1 MTRRLRLAADD
12 GYTMAA
18 VMLVML
24 VTSIMGGA
32 AFAAVGGDIPFTRA
46 SQDRKQAYAAAEA
59 GIEYYLYQLTR
70 DNDYWKTCD
79 TAPGPAGQPNPVN
92 QPNPGVARKWRSVAG
107 TTDARFS
114 IELLPANGEPLC
126 ELSTAAQP
134 TRADDTMIDKDSGTF
149 RIRSTGESRG
159 VRRSIVTTFRRNSF
173 LDFIYFTDYEALDP
187 LTLTSASDQATAR
200 AQCVRYREQRN
211 LNAWCS
217 QAPHNMNITFPNWD
231 RINGPLHTNDD
242 SLLTCGSP
250 VFGRPGR
257 QDAIEVVGA
266 TPPIW
271 RSGCAGT
278 PTIEGV
284 VRQPWAHLDVPP
296 SNERLKEAALPGYL
310 FHGQTVITLKD
321 TVMDVTTRSP
331 TNANTIITYTN
342 LALPPNGVVFVEKV
356 GTCSI
361 ESPVRMRYNSSGP
374 SNTGAGCAV
383 LTLKGT
389 YAKSMT
395 LGSRDDILVNGDIR
409 EKTGSDSVLG
419 LIAQRFVRVNHGVTD
434 PCGSNIVA
442 QTLTNLTIEAAILAL
457 NDSFIV
463 DNWQCGAALQKLT
476 IKGAIAQRFRGPVGT
491 FSGSTLASGYEK
503 NYNYDDRLRYRSP
516 PYFVEPV
523 KASWKIIRNNE
534 QVRAAE

>member
-18 VMLVML
+18 VMLVL
-24 VTSIMGGA
+24 LATSIMGGA

-46 SQDRKQAYAAAEA
+46 SHDRKQAYAAAEA
-59 GIEYYLYQLTR
+59 GVEYYLYQLTR

-79 TAPGPAGQPNPVN
+79 SAPGPDGQPNPVN
-92 QPNPGVARKWRSVAG
+92 QPNPGSARKWRSVSG

-114 IELLPANGEPLC
+114 IELLPANDEPLC
-126 ELSTAAQP
+126 ELSTAAAP
-134 TRADDTMIDKDSGTF
+134 TRADDTMIDKGSGTF

-187 LTLTSASDQATAR
+187 LTFTSASDQATAR
-200 AQCVRYREQRN
+200 ALCVKYREERDD
-211 LNAWCS
+211 NAWCS
-217 QAPHNMNITFPNWD
+217 QSPHNVNITFPNWD

-250 VFGRPGR
+250 VFGRPDR
-257 QDAIEVVGA
+257 NDAIEVVGN
-266 TPPIW
+266 TPPAW
-271 RSGCAGT
+271 RSSCAGS
-278 PTIEGV
+278 PVFEGI
-284 VRQPWAHLDVPP
+284 VRQPWEHLDVPP
-296 SNERLKEAALPGYL
+296 SNERLKEATLAGYL
-310 FHGQTVITLKD
+310 FHGQTRITLKD
-321 TVMDVTTRSP
+321 TVMDVQTRSS
-331 TNANTIITYTN
+331 TNPNTIITHTN

-374 SNTGAGCAV
+374 SNTGPGCAV
-383 LTLKGT
+383 LTLKGR
-389 YAKSMT
+389 YAKSLT
-395 LGSRDDILVNGDIR
+395 LGSRDDILINGDIT
-409 EKTGSDSVLG
+409 EQTGSDSVLG
-419 LIAQRFVRVNHGVTD
+419 LIAQRFVRVTHGVGD
-434 PCGSNIVA
+434 SCGANIAA
-442 QTLTNLTIEAAILAL
+442 QTMTNVTIEAAILAL

-463 DNWQCGAALQKLT
+463 DNWQCGNELETLSV
-476 IKGAIAQRFRGPVGT
+476 KGAIAQRFRGPVGT
-491 FSGSTLASGYEK
+491 FSGSTLSSGYQK
-503 NYNYDDRLRYRSP
+503 NYTYDDRLRYRSP

-523 KASWKIIRNNE
+523 KASWKIVRNNE